1 MNNMQ
6 DRVYDRRRRMGYRDN
21 EAQPGLNERIER
33 QLVREDEQ
41 AVIRQHSDGRR
52 SDITGY

>member
-1 MNNMQ
+1 MRNML
-6 DRVYDRRRRMGYRDN
+6 DRIRERRARLGRDGDSVTD
-21 EAQPGLNERIER
+21 EQIER

-52 SDITGY
+52 SETTGY